1 MDLGQAARKAD
12 LVIVL
17 QTHEGFVYSTELT
30 SAECVLDTSGHFTGD
45 NVDRL

>member
-1 MDLGQAARKAD
+1 VDLGQAVREVD

-17 QTHEGFVYSTELT
+17 QTHEEFVYSTEVT
-30 SAECVLDTSGHFTGD
+30 SAECVLDTSGHFSGD